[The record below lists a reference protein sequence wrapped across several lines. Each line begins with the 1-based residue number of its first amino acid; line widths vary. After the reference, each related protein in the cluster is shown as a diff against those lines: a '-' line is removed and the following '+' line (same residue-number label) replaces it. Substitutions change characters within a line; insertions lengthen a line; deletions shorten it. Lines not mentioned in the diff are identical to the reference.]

1 MQLPNP
7 ASQPKSL
14 KGFGKAAGHLGQHLA
29 PVLRSNT
36 SKPN

>member
-1 MQLPNP
+1 MQLTQSGFT
-7 ASQPKSL
+7 AEI
-14 KGFGKAAGHLGQHLA
+14 KGFGKAAGHLEQHLA